1 MKKFTLFD
9 KKGNAVVVEESTL
22 DKAIKSTKI
31 KNKHLDFY
39 HEGDDC
45 TDYFTWEDNKW
56 KVIKNLKN
64 LFSSNKN

>member
-9 KKGNAVVVEESTL
+9 KKGNCEVVEESNF

-31 KNKHLDFY
+31 KKKHLDFY

-45 TDYFTWEDNKW
+45 SDYFAWQDNKW

-64 LFSSNKN
+64 LFSSKN